1 MNNFKVGA
9 KGIFHTPYEQYKEK
23 DGFPFEIVKV
33 FDKDDNT
40 HDISE
45 VGIMYLIKFS
55 NGEQIEAWPEE
66 LIINEGIDFNKYKQ
80 YLMKL
85 PIEKI
90 VEILNKFN
98 YDQKY
103 YVYSD
108 EKLRELLNIKPTDS
122 LLSIYEKF
130 EKLFDKDLIDTD
142 GEVINCVSSLFTI
155 DNRYYVCK
163 EIISILTD
171 EFEERN
177 IEDFEK
183 WFNDMN
189 LGIDSP
195 LNECFKK

>member
-1 MNNFKVGA
+1 MNNA
-9 KGIFHTPYEQYKEK
+9 
-23 DGFPFEIVKV
+23 
-33 FDKDDNT
+33 
-40 HDISE
+40 
-45 VGIMYLIKFS
+45 
-55 NGEQIEAWPEE
+55 
-66 LIINEGIDFNKYKQ
+66 GIDFNKYKQ

-90 VEILNKFN
+90 VDILNKLN

-122 LLSIYEKF
+122 LLSIYKKF

-142 GEVINCVSSLFTI
+142 GEVITCVSNIFTI
-155 DNRYYVCK
+155 DNRDYACK
-163 EIISILTD
+163 KIISVLTN
-171 EFEERN
+171 EFED
-177 IEDFEK
+177 IKDFEK

-195 LNECFKK
+195 LNDCFKK